1 MTDARGSDDLEDRL
15 RVALDEAGV
24 PGVVSAYLFG
34 SRAEG
39 RSHRESD
46 VDIGVLLDRGIH
58 ATGAERFDAGLRL
71 SGRLQAALRTDPID
85 LVILNDAPPLLG
97 RRIVTAG
104 RRLRCSD
111 AAADHAYRR
120 DAQLRAADVE
130 PFLRRAR
137 ERKLAA
143 LAR

>member
-1 MTDARGSDDLEDRL
+1 MTNAPGSDDLEDRL
-15 RVALDEAGV
+15 RAALDDAGV
-24 PGVVSAYLFG
+24 PGLVSVYLFG

-46 VDIGVLLDRGIH
+46 VDVGVLLDRGIH
-58 ATGAERFDAGLRL
+58 ATSAERFEAGLRL
-71 SGRLQAALRTDPID
+71 SGRLQAALRTDRID

-111 AAADHAYRR
+111 AEADHA
-120 DAQLRAADVE
+120 
-130 PFLRRAR
+130 
-137 ERKLAA
+137 
-143 LAR
+143 